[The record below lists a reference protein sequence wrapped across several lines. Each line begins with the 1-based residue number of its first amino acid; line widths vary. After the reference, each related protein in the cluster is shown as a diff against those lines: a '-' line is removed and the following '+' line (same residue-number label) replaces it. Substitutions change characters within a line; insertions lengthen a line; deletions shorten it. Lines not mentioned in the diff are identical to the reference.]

1 VGVEF
6 GSTATPSHHEKE
18 CEMRA
23 IVKTGP
29 HRGAEYV
36 TDQPEPVP
44 GPDEV
49 LIEVAAVS
57 ICGTDR
63 EMFEWTPAAEAFGLR
78 FPVVLGHEFAGRVS
92 AIGSAVTR
100 VKVGDRVA
108 CETHI
113 PCGHCYLCRTG
124 DAHNC
129 LEMGLVAMH
138 RDGAFAEKIVMP
150 ERVCFVLPDELSWE
164 TGALLEPA
172 GVAWHAMQRSAYA
185 AAASSVVV
193 TGCGPV
199 GLLVQEFARHLGATE
214 ILAVDPNDYR
224 RSLAAE
230 RGATVFASSAEL
242 REYAATRY
250 AERGGVDLAFEAS
263 GAPGTLQLLLEVV
276 RREARVVTI
285 GHPSAPVDIDI
296 ARYINK
302 KGVIL
307 SGVFGRRIWDTWEEL
322 TAVLASGRLDLEWL
336 ISHRLPLGELE
347 PIMELLASEANKIV
361 LLPAMDAD

>member
-1 VGVEF
+1 
-6 GSTATPSHHEKE
+6 
-18 CEMRA
+18 
-23 IVKTGP
+23 
-29 HRGAEYV
+29 
-36 TDQPEPVP
+36 
-44 GPDEV
+44 V

-92 AIGSAVTR
+92 AVGAAVTR

-113 PCGHCYLCRTG
+113 PCGRCYLCRTG

-150 ERVCFVLPDELSWE
+150 EHVCFVLPDALGWE
-164 TGALLEPA
+164 IGALLEPA
-172 GVAWHAMQRSAYA
+172 GVAWHAMQRSQYA
-185 AAASSVVV
+185 AAASSVAV

-214 ILAVDPNDYR
+214 IIAIDPNGYR
-224 RSLAAE
+224 RGLAAE
-230 RGATVFASSAEL
+230 RGATVFETAEEM
-242 REYAATRY
+242 RAYVGERY

-263 GAPGTLQLLLEVV
+263 GAPGTLQLLFELV
-276 RREARVVTI
+276 RREARIVTI
-285 GHPSAPVDIDI
+285 GHPSRSVDIDV

-322 TAVLASGRLDLEWL
+322 AAVLASGRVDLEWM
-336 ISHRLPLGELE
+336 ISHRLPLGELA
-347 PIMELLASEANKIV
+347 PVMELLANEANKIV
-361 LLPAMDAD
+361 LLPGLEAN

>member
-1 VGVEF
+1 
-6 GSTATPSHHEKE
+6 
-18 CEMRA
+18 MRA
-23 IVKTGP
+23 IVKSGP
-29 HRGAEYV
+29 HRGADYV
-36 TDQPEPVP
+36 TDHPEPAP
-44 GPDEV
+44 APDEV

-78 FPVVLGHEFAGRVS
+78 FPVVLGHEFAGRVI
-92 AIGSAVTR
+92 AAGSAVSR

-113 PCGHCYLCRTG
+113 PCGRCYLCRTG
-124 DAHNC
+124 DGHNC
-129 LEMGLVAMH
+129 LDMGLVAMH
-138 RDGAFAEKIVMP
+138 RDGAFAERITMP
-150 ERVCFVLPDELSWE
+150 EHVCFVLPDELSWE
-164 TGALLEPA
+164 AGALLEPA
-172 GVAWHAMQRSAYA
+172 GVAWHAMQRSHYA

-214 ILAVDPNDYR
+214 ILAIDPNPYR

-230 RGATVFASSAEL
+230 RGATVFSAPEEL
-242 REYAATRY
+242 RDHVRTRY
-250 AERGGVDLAFEAS
+250 TDRGGVDVAFEAS
-263 GAPGTLQLLLEVV
+263 GAPGTLELLFEVV
-276 RREARVVTI
+276 RREARIVTI
-285 GHPSAPVDIDI
+285 GHPSRPVELDV

-322 TAVLASGRLDLEWL
+322 AAVLASGRVDLDWMV
-336 ISHRLPLGELE
+336 SHRLPLGELE
-347 PIMELLASEANKIV
+347 PVMELLAGEANKIV
-361 LLPAMDAD
+361 LLPGLDPS